1 MLNTCMRVFTYVFID
16 IHKHT
21 FYYIYIK
28 QNLFYFDFW
37 LIFLIDFVRLISE
50 RHRKHTSHINFLK
63 QHINKLFKHEMGSVG
78 F

>member
-1 MLNTCMRVFTYVFID
+1 MRVFTYVFID

-50 RHRKHTSHINFLK
+50 RHRKHTSHI
-63 QHINKLFKHEMGSVG
+63 HIVSDLFTQNLPHKFSKTTYK
-78 F
+78 